1 MEDYRYRQIEQH
13 LLQQIS
19 SGTLAPG
26 ARLPSLR
33 HVSLRSRVAV
43 STVLQAYAEL
53 ERKGIIESRPR
64 SGFFVRQDARELPP
78 PPRNPRPLL
87 RPHTVNRS
95 QLISAVLETV
105 GDRELVPLGINC
117 PSEELLPYRELA
129 KVAAR
134 LSRDDPKRQVGYLPV
149 EGSLELRRQLS
160 LRAAQAGLD
169 VRPEEII
176 ITCGALEALHV
187 AVRSLVRPGDNVLI
201 QAPSYFCFQQLL
213 ENQGVRTIEIPSHP
227 RHGVDPADLER
238 ALGRFDISA
247 CILTPNFN
255 NPDGALTPDSAKRAI
270 VQLLAHR
277 GIPLIEDDVAGDLHF
292 GPVRPSVFK
301 MYDDSGLVILC
312 SSLSKTLCPGYRIG
326 WIMPG
331 RFYRE
336 AYEVKATTNV
346 CSATLTQET
355 VAAYLREGRYDRHL
369 RSLRRALREQTQ
381 AMQLHVGRTFP
392 DGTRVGRPEGGGVLW
407 VELPAGVDSVE
418 FMYRAREEG
427 ISIAPG
433 TIFSTQDRFA
443 GHVRLNCGNPWT
455 GELARGV
462 ERLGSLVAQMLKGA
476 AAARS
481 GRTEL
486 DGELSA

>member
-1 MEDYRYRQIEQH
+1 MREAVAMEDFRYRQIEQN
-13 LLQQIS
+13 LMQQIA
-19 SGTLAPG
+19 SGTLGPG

-53 ERKGIIESRPR
+53 ERKGVIESRPR
-64 SGFFVRQDARELPP
+64 SGFFVRSDTRQLPP
-78 PPRNPRPLL
+78 PPRNPRPVL

-134 LSRDDPKRQVGYLPV
+134 LSREDPKRLVSYLPV

-160 LRAAQAGLD
+160 LRAAQAGLA

-201 QAPSYFCFQQLL
+201 QSPSYFCFQQLL
-213 ENQGVRTIEIPSHP
+213 ENQGVSSIEIPSHP
-227 RHGVDPADLER
+227 RHGVDPVDVER
-238 ALGRFDISA
+238 ALERFDIRA
-247 CILTPNFN
+247 CIFTPNFN
-255 NPDGALTPDSAKRAI
+255 NPDGSLTSDSAKREI
-270 VQLLAHR
+270 VELLAR
-277 GIPLIEDDVAGDLHF
+277 REIPLIEDDVAGDLHF

-301 MYDDSGLVILC
+301 MYDDLGLVILC

-355 VAAYLREGRYDRHL
+355 VARYLGEGRYDRHL
-369 RSLRRALREQTQ
+369 RGLRRALQEQTQ
-381 AMQLHVGRTFP
+381 SMQLHVSRTFP
-392 DGTRVGRPEGGGVLW
+392 EGTRVGRPEGGGVLW
-407 VELPAGVDSVE
+407 VELPRGVDSVE
-418 FMYRAREEG
+418 LMYRAREAG

-433 TIFSTQDRFA
+433 TIFSTQDRFS
-443 GHVRLNCGNPWT
+443 GHVRLNSGNPWN
-455 GELARGV
+455 EDLACGI
-462 ERLGSLVAQMLKGA
+462 ERLGGLVAEMVG
-476 AAARS
+476 
-481 GRTEL
+481 G
-486 DGELSA
+486 

>member
-1 MEDYRYRQIEQH
+1 MEDFRYRQIEQH
-13 LLQQIS
+13 LLQQIA
-19 SGTLAPG
+19 SGTLGPG

-53 ERKGIIESRPR
+53 ERKGVIESRPR
-64 SGFFVRQDARELPP
+64 SGFFVRRDVQELPP
-78 PPRNPRPLL
+78 PPRNPRPVL
-87 RPHTVNRS
+87 RPHTINRS
-95 QLISAVLETV
+95 QLISSVLEAV
-105 GDRELVPLGINC
+105 GDRELLSLGINC

-134 LSRDDPKRQVGYLPV
+134 LSREDPKRQVAYLPV
-149 EGSLELRRQLS
+149 EGSSELRRQLS

-213 ENQGVRTIEIPSHP
+213 ENQGVRSIEIPSHP
-227 RHGVDPADLER
+227 RHGVQPADVER
-238 ALGRFDISA
+238 ALGRFDIRA
-247 CILTPNFN
+247 CIFTPNFN
-255 NPDGALTPDSAKRAI
+255 NPDGSLTPDEAKREI
-270 VQLLAHR
+270 VRLLAAR
-277 GIPLIEDDVAGDLHF
+277 NIPLIEDDVAGDLHF
-292 GPVRPSVFK
+292 GPTRPSVFK
-301 MYDDSGLVILC
+301 MYDEDGLVVLC
-312 SSLSKTLCPGYRIG
+312 SSFSKTLCPGYRIG

-346 CSATLTQET
+346 CSATLTQEA
-355 VAAYLREGRYDRHL
+355 VAMYLREGRYDRHL

-392 DGTRVGRPEGGGVLW
+392 EGTRVSRPEGGGVLW
-407 VELPAGVDSVE
+407 VELPRGVDSVE
-418 FMYRAREEG
+418 LMYRAREEG

-433 TIFSTQDRFA
+433 TIFATQDRFA
-443 GHVRLNCGNPWT
+443 GHVRLNCGNPWSD
-455 GELARGV
+455 EMARGI
-462 ERLGSLVAQMLKGA
+462 ERLGALVHGMLSGGA
-476 AAARS
+476 
-481 GRTEL
+481 
-486 DGELSA
+486 

>member
-1 MEDYRYRQIEQH
+1 MEDYRYRQIEQQ

-19 SGTLAPG
+19 SGTLSPG

-33 HVSLRSRVAV
+33 HVSARSRVAV

-53 ERKGIIESRPR
+53 ECKGIIESRPR
-64 SGFFVRQDARELPP
+64 SGFFVRRDVQELPP
-78 PPRNPRPLL
+78 PPRTPRPLL
-87 RPHTVNRS
+87 RPHTINRS

-105 GDRELVPLGINC
+105 GDQELLPLGINC

-134 LSRDDPKRQVGYLPV
+134 LSRENPKRLVGYLPV

-213 ENQGVRTIEIPSHP
+213 ENQGVRSIEIPSHP
-227 RHGVDPADLER
+227 RHGVEPADVER
-238 ALGRFDISA
+238 ALGRFDIRA
-247 CILTPNFN
+247 CIFTPNFN
-255 NPDGALTPDSAKRAI
+255 NPDGSLTPDSAKREI
-270 VQLLAHR
+270 VALLAGR

-292 GPVRPSVFK
+292 GPTRPSVFK
-301 MYDDSGLVILC
+301 MHDASGHVILC
-312 SSLSKTLCPGYRIG
+312 SSFSKTLCPGYRIG

-346 CSATLTQET
+346 CSATPTQEA
-355 VAAYLREGRYDRHL
+355 VALYLREGRYDRHL
-369 RSLRRALREQTQ
+369 RVLRRKLQEQMRAIQ
-381 AMQLHVGRTFP
+381 MHVSRTFP
-392 DGTRVGRPEGGGVLW
+392 EGTRVSRPEGGGVLW
-407 VELPAGVDSVE
+407 VELPRGVDSVE
-418 FMYRAREEG
+418 LMYRARVEG

-443 GHVRLNCGNPWT
+443 GHVRLNSGNPWS
-455 GELARGV
+455 EDLARGI
-462 ERLGSLVAQMLKGA
+462 ERLGSLVGDMFSAGGA
-476 AAARS
+476 
-481 GRTEL
+481 
-486 DGELSA
+486 

>member
-1 MEDYRYRQIEQH
+1 MEDFRYRQIEQH
-13 LLQQIS
+13 LLQQIA
-19 SGTLAPG
+19 SGTLGPG

-53 ERKGIIESRPR
+53 ERKGVIESRPR
-64 SGFFVRQDARELPP
+64 SGFFVRRDVQELPP
-78 PPRNPRPLL
+78 PPRNPRPVL
-87 RPHTVNRS
+87 RPHTINRS
-95 QLISAVLETV
+95 QLISSVLEAV
-105 GDRELVPLGINC
+105 GDRELLPLGINC

-134 LSRDDPKRQVGYLPV
+134 LSREDPKRQVAYLPV
-149 EGSLELRRQLS
+149 EGSSELRRQLS

-213 ENQGVRTIEIPSHP
+213 ENQGVRSIEIPSHP
-227 RHGVDPADLER
+227 RHGVQPADVER
-238 ALGRFDISA
+238 ALGRFDIRA
-247 CILTPNFN
+247 CIFTPNFN
-255 NPDGALTPDSAKRAI
+255 NPDGSLTPDEAKREI
-270 VQLLAHR
+270 VRLLAAR
-277 GIPLIEDDVAGDLHF
+277 NIPLIEDDVAGDLHF
-292 GPVRPSVFK
+292 GPTRPSVFK
-301 MYDDSGLVILC
+301 MYDEDGLVVLC
-312 SSLSKTLCPGYRIG
+312 SSFSKTLCPGYRIG

-346 CSATLTQET
+346 CSATLTQEA
-355 VAAYLREGRYDRHL
+355 VAMYLREGRYDRHL

-392 DGTRVGRPEGGGVLW
+392 EGTRVSRPEGGGVLW
-407 VELPAGVDSVE
+407 VELPRGVDSVE
-418 FMYRAREEG
+418 LMYRAREEG

-433 TIFSTQDRFA
+433 TIFATQDRFA
-443 GHVRLNCGNPWT
+443 GHVRLNCGNPWSD
-455 GELARGV
+455 EMARGI
-462 ERLGSLVAQMLKGA
+462 ERLGALVHGMLSGGA
-476 AAARS
+476 
-481 GRTEL
+481 
-486 DGELSA
+486 

>member
-1 MEDYRYRQIEQH
+1 MEDFRYRQIEQN
-13 LLQQIS
+13 LMQQIA
-19 SGTLAPG
+19 SGTLGPG

-53 ERKGIIESRPR
+53 ERKGVIESRPR
-64 SGFFVRQDARELPP
+64 SGFFVRRDVQELPP
-78 PPRNPRPLL
+78 TPRPPRPVL
-87 RPHTVNRS
+87 RPHTINRS
-95 QLISAVLETV
+95 ELISSVLETV
-105 GDRELVPLGINC
+105 GDRELLPLGINC

-134 LSRDDPKRQVGYLPV
+134 LSREDPKRQVAYLPV
-149 EGSLELRRQLS
+149 EGSPELRRQLS

-213 ENQGVRTIEIPSHP
+213 ENQGVRSIEIPSHP
-227 RHGVDPADLER
+227 RHGVQPADVER
-238 ALGRFDISA
+238 ALGRFDIRA
-247 CILTPNFN
+247 CIFTPNFN
-255 NPDGALTPDSAKRAI
+255 NPDGSLTPDEAKAEI
-270 VQLLAHR
+270 VRLLAAR

-292 GPVRPSVFK
+292 GPTRPSVFK
-301 MYDDSGLVILC
+301 MHDRAGLVVLC
-312 SSLSKTLCPGYRIG
+312 SSFSKTLCPGYRIG

-346 CSATLTQET
+346 CSATVTQET

-369 RSLRRALREQTQ
+369 RALRRTLREQTQ

-392 DGTRVGRPEGGGVLW
+392 EGTRVARPEGGGVLW
-407 VELPAGVDSVE
+407 VELPRGVDSVE
-418 FMYRAREEG
+418 LMYRAREEG
-427 ISIAPG
+427 IGIAPG
-433 TIFSTQDRFA
+433 TIFATQDRFA
-443 GHVRLNCGNPWT
+443 GHVRLNCGNPWSD
-455 GELARGV
+455 EVARGI
-462 ERLGSLVAQMLKGA
+462 ERLGALVHGMVSGGA
-476 AAARS
+476 
-481 GRTEL
+481 
-486 DGELSA
+486 